1 MAISKRITNNMAAQK
16 IIRLIS
22 DFNIRP
28 LSGYISNKLN
38 TEKFA
43 LELAPYGQVYQALDR
58 SSQSWLDIVWTTPER
73 VLPGFYRALQLE
85 RVMHEDILS
94 EVDDFVQSL
103 ICESERNKYIFVA
116 AWHLSANNGYG
127 MLDWQDG
134 LGLSNL
140 LAKCN
145 LRLAEKISA
154 NKNIFVLPTHG
165 WMEGLEQPF
174 SRKLWYA
181 AKVPYVGGVFE
192 NAAKHIQQSI
202 DAIEGKSR
210 RLIVVDLDNTLWG
223 GVVGEDGWRG
233 VRLGGHDHVGEAFR
247 DFQLALKALSNRGV
261 QLAISSKNDE
271 AVALEAI
278 DNHPE
283 MILKRDDFAAWRINW
298 NDKALNIAEIAKEI
312 NLGLESIIFI
322 DDNPAER
329 LRVSDALPGVLVP
342 EWPDDPAIYVE
353 TLLSLSC
360 FEIAAITNEDRART
374 AMYVSERKRLNTKL
388 SVKNNDDWLR
398 KLCVKV
404 SAERVNSNNI
414 SRVTQLF
421 NKTNQLNLSTRRL
434 SEQEIIAWGDKNT
447 RSMMAI
453 SVSDQFGD
461 MGLVGVISV
470 ETVGAKG
477 LLVDFILS
485 CRVMGRR
492 VEEALLHLA
501 VQELAKFGANFME
514 IIYKPT
520 DRNRPILQV
529 LKEAKLE
536 KVGAQIFR
544 VDIGLGY
551 KKPEFVEL
559 KSVD

>member
-1 MAISKRITNNMAAQK
+1 MAAQK

>member
-1 MAISKRITNNMAAQK
+1 MAAQK

-388 SVKNNDDWLR
+388 
-398 KLCVKV
+398 
-404 SAERVNSNNI
+404 
-414 SRVTQLF
+414 
-421 NKTNQLNLSTRRL
+421 
-434 SEQEIIAWGDKNT
+434 
-447 RSMMAI
+447 
-453 SVSDQFGD
+453 
-461 MGLVGVISV
+461 
-470 ETVGAKG
+470 
-477 LLVDFILS
+477 
-485 CRVMGRR
+485 
-492 VEEALLHLA
+492 
-501 VQELAKFGANFME
+501 
-514 IIYKPT
+514 
-520 DRNRPILQV
+520 
-529 LKEAKLE
+529 
-536 KVGAQIFR
+536 
-544 VDIGLGY
+544 
-551 KKPEFVEL
+551 
-559 KSVD
+559 